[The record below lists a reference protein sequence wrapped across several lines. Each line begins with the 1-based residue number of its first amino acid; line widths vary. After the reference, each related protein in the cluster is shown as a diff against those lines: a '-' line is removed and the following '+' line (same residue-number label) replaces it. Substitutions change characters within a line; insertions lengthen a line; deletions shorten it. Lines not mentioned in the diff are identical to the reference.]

1 MVNNQNREG
10 RNDGKTVLEQT
21 SDVTI
26 WILSITVGLSI
37 LKMFFSSLFL
47 YGVMKNKA
55 IIIQAYIIY
64 RYLLIVASIIIQIY
78 GLISLD
84 SHDELVALAYLL
96 YGGQLVVGVILFIYI
111 IFLFIIQYNVVRHG
125 GLSGSQTNPVNID

>member
-21 SDVTI
+21 SDVTT

-96 YGGQLVVGVILFIYI
+96 YGGQLVVGVILFLYI
-111 IFLFIIQYNVVRHG
+111 IFLFIIQYNVVRHE